1 MYRKSIGLKRGI
13 SPWSVWLAIMLNC
26 FTAWADNPEWL
37 AHVGVRKL
45 DIPDRT
51 FRVNAYGAVGDG
63 RTLDTEA
70 IQRAIDA
77 CAEQGGGRVV
87 FDKGTY
93 LTGSVFLK
101 SNVQLHIDEGV
112 SLLGSQRLED
122 YREIHTRVA
131 GVEMLWP
138 AALINLIGQRNAA
151 VTGKGIVDGQ
161 GKPFWDAYWRLRKT
175 YEPKKLRWIVDYDA
189 KRPRTLLI
197 DGCWDVLIEDVT
209 FRRAGFWT
217 VHILYSSYVT
227 VDGIVVQNNI
237 GGHGPSTDGI
247 DIDSSSWI
255 LLQNADIDCNDDNF
269 CIKSGRDWDGLRINW
284 PTEYVLIQNCVSR
297 RGGGLITFGSE
308 TSGGM
313 RHILARNLRAQGT
326 KVGIRF
332 KSARTR
338 GGVVE
343 DIYLRDI
350 VMDSVGVAVEITPNW
365 NPAYSYSELPEGY
378 DLGTLPE
385 HWRVMLESVEP
396 AWRGIPTFRNVY
408 VERVSCKQAHRAIF
422 ADGLVENP
430 LRGFHFKGAHIRAD
444 QAGSIQHA
452 ADWSFEEVTIESGDG
467 NPLSITD
474 AVNVEL

>member
-1 MYRKSIGLKRGI
+1 MG
-13 SPWSVWLAIMLNC
+13 
-26 FTAWADNPEWL
+26 
-37 AHVGVRKL
+37 
-45 DIPDRT
+45 
-51 FRVNAYGAVGDG
+51 
-63 RTLDTEA
+63 
-70 IQRAIDA
+70 
-77 CAEQGGGRVV
+77 
-87 FDKGTY
+87 
-93 LTGSVFLK
+93 
-101 SNVQLHIDEGV
+101 
-112 SLLGSQRLED
+112 
-122 YREIHTRVA
+122 
-131 GVEMLWP
+131 
-138 AALINLIGQRNAA
+138 
-151 VTGKGIVDGQ
+151 
-161 GKPFWDAYWRLRKT
+161 
-175 YEPKKLRWIVDYDA
+175 
-189 KRPRTLLI
+189 
-197 DGCWDVLIEDVT
+197 
-209 FRRAGFWT
+209 
-217 VHILYSSYVT
+217 
-227 VDGIVVQNNI
+227 
-237 GGHGPSTDGI
+237 
-247 DIDSSSWI
+247 
-255 LLQNADIDCNDDNF
+255 
-269 CIKSGRDWDGLRINW
+269 GLRINW

-297 RGGGLITFGSE
+297 RRGWLITFGSE

-430 LRGFHFKGAHIRAD
+430 LRGFHFKGVHIRAD
-444 QAGSIQHA
+444 QVGSIQHA